1 MSRYD
6 KWDVERV
13 YSEIPATLLEVLNH
27 LLATHNRESI
37 LLYTKIP
44 GSLEPGI

>member
-6 KWDVERV
+6 EWDVERV

-44 GSLEPGI
+44 GSREPGI